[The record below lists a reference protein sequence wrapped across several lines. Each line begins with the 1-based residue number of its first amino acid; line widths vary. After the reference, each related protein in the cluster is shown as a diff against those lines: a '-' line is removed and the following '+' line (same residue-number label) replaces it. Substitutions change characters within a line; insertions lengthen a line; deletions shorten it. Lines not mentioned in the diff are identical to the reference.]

1 MPFQGSPSVLG
12 VLQHSTTPPLHH
24 SIVSRNREANRPG
37 ISPLLFE
44 GPGGEGAQPCERQS
58 TMKTEAFIPLLAMA
72 HLSTITTF
80 YVAQLREASRQLVA
94 PEPGEGG

>member
-1 MPFQGSPSVLG
+1 
-12 VLQHSTTPPLHH
+12 
-24 SIVSRNREANRPG
+24 
-37 ISPLLFE
+37 
-44 GPGGEGAQPCERQS
+44 
-58 TMKTEAFIPLLAMA
+58 MKTEAFIPLLAMA